1 MLTFE
6 EFLLE
11 QDISD
16 DDARAIL
23 GLGVGFSPSDLKSAY
38 HKAAK
43 KTHPDTVGGNPE
55 KMKQINAAYARLKN
69 SFPEPV
75 VTPSTTSA
83 QMTASTN
90 DPDAAYKRMR
100 DAKRAALLSKKNK

>member
-11 QDISD
+11 QDLSD
-16 DDARAIL
+16 DDARTIL
-23 GLGVGFSPSDLKSAY
+23 GLRIGFSPSDLKAAY

-43 KTHPDTVGGNPE
+43 SSHPDASGGNPE

-69 SFPEPV
+69 ALPDPV

-90 DPDAAYKRMR
+90 DPDAAYKKMR
-100 DAKRAALLSKKNK
+100 DARRAALLSKNT